1 MHRIISALFL
11 TAILVPSSVFG
22 QSDFERWE
30 ILAEAGD
37 ATAQNSLGIMYTE
50 GLVGPQNSTE
60 ALKWYQLAA
69 EQGHSEAQYNFGV
82 MHFFGQGVPQNN
94 DEALTWFRLAAEQ
107 GYADAQNNLGT
118 MHQLGQRGVSESYRG
133 CGVVSTGC

>member
-60 ALKWYQLAA
+60 ALKW
-69 EQGHSEAQYNFGV
+69 
-82 MHFFGQGVPQNN
+82 
-94 DEALTWFRLAAEQ
+94 FRLAAEQ